1 MSITNSKELENLDI
15 NSAKNTVQS
24 GNAIMGIEMGSTR
37 IKAVLIDENH
47 NPIASGS
54 HDWENRLENGI
65 WTYHL
70 DDVWTGLQNAYK
82 NLKADVEGKYGVKLT
97 NFKSM
102 GFSAMMHGYLPFD
115 KDGNQLAEF
124 RTWRNTITEQA
135 SAKLTKLFNFNIPQR
150 WSIAHLYQA
159 ILNGEE
165 HLPNIDFLTTLEGY
179 VHWMLTGKKVIG
191 IGEAA
196 GMFPIDSTKNCY
208 DEKMV
213 VAFNAEIVNKGY
225 SWKLLDILP
234 KILVAGENAGNLTK
248 DGALLL
254 DPTGE
259 LEAGIPLCAPEGD
272 AGTGMVATNSVAV
285 KTGNISAGTSIFG
298 MIVLDKSLSDV
309 YTEIDMVTTP
319 TGKPV
324 AMVHCNTCTSDLDA
338 YVKLFSEVLSNS
350 GAEVNKPALYDMLYA
365 EALKGDADCD
375 GIISFNYYSGEPVT
389 DTSEGRPLTVRMPDS
404 KFNLANFM
412 RAQLYGTMATLRLG
426 MNILFDK
433 ENVQI
438 EKLLGHGGL
447 FKTPVVGQKF
457 MAGAMNTPVAVMET
471 AGEGGAWGIALLAA
485 YMSNKSEK
493 ETLEA
498 YLENKVFADYKA
510 SVIEPDQAD
519 VDGFNA
525 YIKRY
530 EKAVEIEKS
539 AINILK

>member
-1 MSITNSKELENLDI
+1 MDI
-15 NSAKNTVQS
+15 QAIRNTIKN
-24 GNAIMGIEMGSTR
+24 GNAVLGIEMGSTR
-37 IKAVLIDENH
+37 IKAILIDEKH
-47 NPIASGS
+47 NPIASGA
-54 HDWENRLENGI
+54 HDWENRFENGV

-70 DDVWTGLQNAYK
+70 DDVRAGLQDAYK
-82 NLKADVEGKYGVKLT
+82 KLKADVEEKYGVKLT
-97 NFKSM
+97 TLKAM

-115 KDGNQLAEF
+115 KDGKQLAEF

-135 SAKLTKLFNFNIPQR
+135 AAELTSLFSFNIPQR

-159 ILNGEE
+159 ILNKEE
-165 HLPNIDFLTTLEGY
+165 HIPNIDFLTTLEGY
-179 VHWMLTGKKVIG
+179 VHWQLTDEKVIG

-213 VAFNAEIVNKGY
+213 AKFDELVASKGCKI
-225 SWKLLDILP
+225 KLLDILP
-234 KILVAGENAGNLTK
+234 KILLAGEKA
-248 DGALLL
+248 GALTDKGALFL

-259 LEAGIPLCAPEGD
+259 LKSGCPLCPPEGD

-285 KTGNISAGTSIFG
+285 KTGNISAGTSIFA
-298 MIVLDKSLSDV
+298 MIVLDKQLSDV

-338 YVKLFSEVLSNS
+338 YVKLFAQVLKIS
-350 GAEVNKPALYDMLYA
+350 GAEVNRPALYDMLYA
-365 EALKGDADCD
+365 EALKGSADCD

-389 DTSEGRPLTVRMPDS
+389 DTAEGRPLLMRLPDS
-404 KFNLANFM
+404 KFTLANFM

-433 ENVQI
+433 ENVKV

-447 FKTPVVGQKF
+447 FKTPVVGQRL

-471 AGEGGAWGIALLAA
+471 AGEGGAWGIGLLASYMA
-485 YMSNKSEK
+485 YKCENEA
-493 ETLEA
+493 LED
-498 YLENKVFADYKA
+498 YLENKVFAEYKA
-510 SVIEPDQAD
+510 SVIEPVAED
-519 VDGFNA
+519 VDGFNR
-525 YIKRY
+525 YINRY
-530 EKAVEIEKS
+530 KMAVDVEKS
-539 AINILK
+539 AINNLK

>member
-1 MSITNSKELENLDI
+1 MNI
-15 NSAKNTVQS
+15 NSIKNTIEN

-37 IKAVLIDENH
+37 IKAVLIDEKH
-47 NPIASGS
+47 NPIASGA
-54 HDWENRLENGI
+54 HDWENRFENGV

-70 DDVWTGLQNAYK
+70 DDVWAGLQDAYAK
-82 NLKADVEGKYGVKLT
+82 LKAEVNEKYGVKLT
-97 NFKSM
+97 KLKSM

-115 KDGNQLAEF
+115 KEGNQLAEF
-124 RTWRNTITEQA
+124 RTWRNTITEQ
-135 SAKLTKLFNFNIPQR
+135 SATELTSLFNFNIPQR

-165 HLPNIDFLTTLEGY
+165 HTANIDFLTTLEGY
-179 VHWMLTGKKVIG
+179 VHWMLTGEKVIG

-213 VAFNAEIVNKGY
+213 AEFNNKIADKGY
-225 SWKLLDILP
+225 SWTLVDVLP
-234 KILVAGENAGNLTK
+234 KILLAGEDAGVLTK

-259 LEAGIPLCAPEGD
+259 LEAGIPLCPPEGD

-285 KTGNISAGTSIFG
+285 KTGNISAGTSIFA
-298 MIVLDKSLSDV
+298 MVVLDKMLNDV

-338 YVKLFSEVLSNS
+338 HVKLFAEVLKNM

-365 EALKGDADCD
+365 EALKGDADCN
-375 GIISFNYYSGEPVT
+375 GIVSFNYYSGEPVT
-389 DTSEGRPLTVRMPDS
+389 DTAEGRPLTVRMPNS
-404 KFNLANFM
+404 RFTLANFM
-412 RAQLYGTMATLRLG
+412 RSQLYSTMATLRLG

-433 ENVQI
+433 EKVEI

-447 FKTPVVGQKF
+447 FKTPIVGQKL

-471 AGEGGAWGIALLAA
+471 AGEGGAWGIALLSA
-485 YMSNKSEK
+485 YLSNKEEN

-510 SVIEPDQAD
+510 SVIEPDSND

-525 YIKRY
+525 YIKQY
-530 EKAVEIEKS
+530 ENAIAIEKT
-539 AINILK
+539 AINVLK

>member
-1 MSITNSKELENLDI
+1 MNI
-15 NSAKNTVQS
+15 NSIKSTIEN
-24 GNAIMGIEMGSTR
+24 GNSIMGIEMGSTR

-54 HDWENRLENGI
+54 HDWENRFENGV

-70 DDVWTGLQNAYK
+70 DDVWAGLQDAFAK
-82 NLKADVEGKYGVKLT
+82 LKADVFEKYGVKLT
-97 NFKSM
+97 SLKAM

-115 KDGNQLAEF
+115 KDGKQLAEF
-124 RTWRNTITEQA
+124 RTWRNTITEE
-135 SAKLTKLFNFNIPQR
+135 SAIELTKLFKFNIPQR

-165 HLPNIDFLTTLEGY
+165 HTANIDFLTTLEGY
-179 VHWMLTGKKVIG
+179 VHWMLTGEKVIG

-196 GMFPIDSTKNCY
+196 GMFPIDSDENCY

-213 VAFNAEIVNKGY
+213 AEFNKKIANKGF
-225 SWKLLDILP
+225 SWTLLDVLP
-234 KILVAGENAGNLTK
+234 KILLAGDSAGYLTK
-248 DGALLL
+248 EGALLL

-259 LEAGIPLCAPEGD
+259 LEAGIPLCPPEGD

-285 KTGNISAGTSIFG
+285 KTGNISAGTSIFA
-298 MIVLDKSLSDV
+298 MIVLDKMLSDV

-338 YVKLFSEVLSNS
+338 QVKLFAEVLKNM
-350 GAEVNKPALYDMLYA
+350 GAEFSKPALYDMLYA

-375 GIISFNYYSGEPVT
+375 GIVCFNYYSGEPVT
-389 DTSEGRPLTVRMPDS
+389 DTAEGRPLTVRMPNS
-404 KFNLANFM
+404 KFSLANFM
-412 RAQLYGTMATLRLG
+412 RSQLYSTMATLRLG

-433 ENVQI
+433 EKVEI

-447 FKTPVVGQKF
+447 FKTPIVGQKL

-471 AGEGGAWGIALLAA
+471 AGEGGAWGIALLASF
-485 YMSNKSEK
+485 MSNKAEN
-493 ETLEA
+493 EVLEA

-510 SVIEPDQAD
+510 SVIEPDEND
-519 VDGFNA
+519 VNGFNA

-530 EKAVEIEKS
+530 AEAVAVEKC
-539 AINILK
+539 AINVLK

>member
-1 MSITNSKELENLDI
+1 MNIENI
-15 NSAKNTVQS
+15 KATIQN

-47 NPIASGS
+47 NPIASGA
-54 HDWENRLENGI
+54 HDWENRLENGV

-70 DDVWTGLQNAYK
+70 EDVWAGLQDAYK
-82 NLKADVEGKYGVKLT
+82 NLKTDVFEKYGVKLT
-97 NFKSM
+97 NLKSM

-115 KDGNQLAEF
+115 KDGKQLAEF
-124 RTWRNTITEQA
+124 RTWRNTITEQ
-135 SAKLTKLFNFNIPQR
+135 SATELTSLFNFNIPQR

-159 ILNGEE
+159 ILNKES
-165 HLPNIDFLTTLEGY
+165 HIPNIDFLTTLEGY
-179 VHWMLTGKKVIG
+179 VHWMLTGEKVIG

-196 GMFPIDSTKNCY
+196 GMFPIDSIKNCY

-213 VAFNAEIVNKGY
+213 ADFDKAVAEKGY
-225 SWKLLDILP
+225 SLKLLDILP
-234 KILVAGENAGNLTK
+234 KILLAGDSAGTLTK
-248 DGALLL
+248 EGALLL

-285 KTGNISAGTSIFG
+285 KTGNISAGTSIFA
-298 MIVLDKSLSDV
+298 MIVLDKKLSDV

-338 YVKLFSEVLSNS
+338 HVKLFAEVLKNM

-365 EALKGDADCD
+365 EALKGDADCN

-389 DTSEGRPLTVRMPDS
+389 DTAEGRPLTVRMPDS
-404 KFNLANFM
+404 KFTLANFM
-412 RAQLYGTMATLRLG
+412 RAQLYSTMATLRLG

-433 ENVQI
+433 EKVEI

-447 FKTPVVGQKF
+447 FKTPIVGQRL

-485 YMSNKSEK
+485 YMVNKAES
-493 ETLEA
+493 ETLED
-498 YLENKVFADYKA
+498 YLDNKVFADYKA
-510 SVIEPDQAD
+510 SVIEPNKDD
-519 VDGFNA
+519 VDGFNK
-525 YIKRY
+525 YIKQY
-530 EKAVEIEKS
+530 ENAIAIEKT
-539 AINILK
+539 AINVLK

>member
-1 MSITNSKELENLDI
+1 MDI